1 MEVFNEMTIFL
12 ASFFLILFT
21 ETNVDVKKSYGW
33 GLSCLTLVNL
43 AINLTI
49 AFAEVFV
56 KFYKKVLC
64 KIKQLFLKAKKPRK
78 TPKEPIESSMDL
90 SFSS

>member
-1 MEVFNEMTIFL
+1 MKKLNKMEVFNESTIFL

-43 AINLTI
+43 TINLAI

-56 KFYKKVLC
+56 KLYKNVLS
-64 KIKQLFLKAKKPRK
+64 KL
-78 TPKEPIESSMDL
+78 
-90 SFSS
+90 